1 MRLLFAAC
9 LAVAALAPTSA
20 RAQFTSNAADQRAL
34 QLYEQGDQAYAE
46 GRYEEAANSFV
57 AAYRLSPRPLLL
69 YNLANAYERLG
80 RYQEA
85 VQSLEQY
92 LPDAPIDE
100 RAVIETRIRNL
111 RTRLTGG
118 EPAQT
123 AETAGTQTAP
133 AQTSSGGGGGGDGLL
148 IAGIVLAATGG
159 ALVGG
164 GAVFGVLALD
174 AQSSLQGSDGACRET
189 AGGRTLC
196 TDGSDGAFSDAETYA
211 LLADIGLIGGGVIA
225 AAGVV
230 LILIGATSGSASGD
244 AAWLPDVR
252 VGPDGASAGVV
263 GRF

>member
-1 MRLLFAAC
+1 VRLLFAAC
-9 LAVAALAPTSA
+9 LAVATLAPATG
-20 RAQFTSNAADQRAL
+20 RAQFTSGAADQRAL

-46 GRYEEAANSFV
+46 GRYEDAANAFV

-80 RYQEA
+80 RYEQA

-111 RTRLTGG
+111 RARVSGG
-118 EPAQT
+118 QPPQAADPA
-123 AETAGTQTAP
+123 TQP
-133 AQTSSGGGGGGDGLL
+133 ATTQPSRGGGGGGDGLI
-148 IAGIVLAATGG
+148 IAGAILAAAGG

-164 GAVFGVLALD
+164 GVVFGVLALD
-174 AQSSLQGSDGACRET
+174 AQSELQGDGGACRESP
-189 AGGRTLC
+189 GGRTLC
-196 TDGSDGAFSDAETYA
+196 TDGSDGTFADAETFA

-230 LILIGATSGSASGD
+230 LIVVGALSGESSSA

-252 VGPDGASAGVV
+252 VGPDGASAGVM